1 MIRKIWVP
9 AILMPL
15 GVIAVIVGLIVGIGE
30 LLLALEDAQHDSE
43 IAGALIILLIITVV
57 AIYFA
62 RRVNESEQ

>member
-57 AIYFA
+57 AVYFA
-62 RRVNESEQ
+62 RRVNESEE

>member
-43 IAGALIILLIITVV
+43 IAGALIILLIITVI